1 MILICLTTLF
11 VSCAD
16 DDNLTVEEISI
27 ENRTTDIDGIVDLSR
42 QGKKNNDIARLDN
55 DILKD
60 WTDMLLS
67 IEQYA
72 TGMRPNATARSLA
85 YIYLTAYETAVPGMR
100 DYESNSRRL
109 DDFKIRNDISLRDV
123 NFELALSIA

>member
-1 MILICLTTLF
+1 MKSIKLSYLILICLTTLF

-27 ENRTTDIDGIVDLSR
+27 ENRTTDIDGIVELSR
-42 QGKKNNDIARLDN
+42 QDKKNNDITKLDN

-72 TGMRPNATARSLA
+72 TGMRPNAATRSLA

-100 DYESNSRRL
+100 DYESNSKKVR
-109 DDFKIRNDISLRDV
+109 
-123 NFELALSIA
+123 